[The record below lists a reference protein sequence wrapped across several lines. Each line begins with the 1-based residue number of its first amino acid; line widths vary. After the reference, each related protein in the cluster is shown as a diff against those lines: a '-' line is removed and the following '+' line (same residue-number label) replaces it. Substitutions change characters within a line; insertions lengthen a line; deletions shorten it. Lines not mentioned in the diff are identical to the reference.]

1 MRPEENP
8 RPAERGDGGVTV
20 TQRRIVAT
28 IASAAVIVSLAGAI
42 FWMTFVREQNGPED
56 ACVGQRPGECSSS
69 AQAADDGRN
78 SAVMTEFDPSM
89 CPGEWLSTTNELQG
103 GPGGSTTELGAI
115 VAEIEATLYVSVP
128 EHALRVVT
136 NPLDDGFLVSDR
148 SPDSATFVLVVGG
161 SPRGSVTVERF
172 GEHSFGALGATWCI
186 S

>member
-1 MRPEENP
+1 MQ
-8 RPAERGDGGVTV
+8 G
-20 TQRRIVAT
+20 RIAAT
-28 IASAAVIVSLAGAI
+28 IACAAVLVSLAGAI
-42 FWMTFVREQNGPED
+42 VWMISVREQNGPED

-69 AQAADDGRN
+69 AHAPDDRGN

-89 CPGEWLSTTNELQG
+89 CPGGWASTTNELQG

-115 VAEIEATLYVSVP
+115 VAEIDATPSVSVP

-148 SPDSATFVLVVGG
+148 SPDSATFVLVVEGF
-161 SPRGSVTVERF
+161 PRGSVTVERF
-172 GEHSFGALGATWCI
+172 GEHSFGTLGATWCI